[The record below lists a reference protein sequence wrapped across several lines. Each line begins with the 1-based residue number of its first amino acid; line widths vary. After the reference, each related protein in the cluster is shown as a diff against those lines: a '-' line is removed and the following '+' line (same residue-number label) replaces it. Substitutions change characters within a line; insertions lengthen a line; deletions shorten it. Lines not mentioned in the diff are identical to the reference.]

1 MTAEWVLGDPHG
13 YISESD
19 FRLELVYVD
28 ATRAASLAAVAVGVQ
43 RSLHDIAGAGME
55 PCCPTSTSHLESA
68 IDNNLTTYDVN
79 YMYRVLTCQPA
90 VCASDIDSHITSHSV
105 NNVYR
110 VLAYQPK

>member
-19 FRLELVYVD
+19 FHIELVYVD

-43 RSLHDIAGAGME
+43 RSLHDTAG
-55 PCCPTSTSHLESA
+55 
-68 IDNNLTTYDVN
+68 
-79 YMYRVLTCQPA
+79 
-90 VCASDIDSHITSHSV
+90 ASDIDIITSRSV